1 MEITRTA
8 LAKMVDHTLLKTD
21 ATHAQISAL
30 VAEARDPG
38 AFSICVSPSMLPIT
52 FCRASDSWSVT
63 ISIPDCSATL
73 RSSSSGASCER
84 PGSPL
89 TRIRSPR

>member
-30 VAEARDPG
+30 VAEARDLG
-38 AFSICVSPSMLPIT
+38 AFSICVSPSMLPLAWPT
-52 FCRASDSWSVT
+52 GAVKV
-63 ISIPDCSATL
+63 ATVCGFP
-73 RSSSSGASCER
+73 SGAVSSEAKAVDAEQ
-84 PGSPL
+84 
-89 TRIRSPR
+89 